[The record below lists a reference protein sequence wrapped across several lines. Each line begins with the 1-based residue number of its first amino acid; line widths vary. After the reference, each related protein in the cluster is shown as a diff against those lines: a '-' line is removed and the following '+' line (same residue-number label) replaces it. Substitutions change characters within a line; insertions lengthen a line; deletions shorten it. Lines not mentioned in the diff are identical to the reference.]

1 MKRTA
6 SADDM
11 VPLETRPSRL
21 RSRVAQL
28 FSDCGIQ
35 IGGSNPWD
43 IQVSNED
50 FYSRVLGDGSLGL
63 GESYMDGWW
72 NTRDLDGFLYRL
84 LAGGAREKVGAWRD
98 VFAWVHASLFN
109 LQRKARAFEVGK
121 RHYDLG
127 NELYE
132 GMLDERM
139 IYSCA
144 YWEDASTL
152 AGAQENKLDLVF
164 RKLDLQPG
172 QRVLDVGCGWG
183 GALKY
188 AAETCD
194 VTGVGVTIAREQA
207 EYARRSCAGLPIT
220 IRLQDYRDLPQ
231 RAEREPFDNIW
242 SIGMFEHVGVR
253 NYRRYMEVVRRCLKS
268 GGRFLLHTIGGHRST
283 NHTDPW
289 IHRYIFP
296 NSMLPSQLQIVR
308 AVEGLFTVVGWEAI
322 GSHYDRTL
330 LAWRA
335 NFESYWARIGARDER
350 FRRMWNYYLSASAA
364 AFRAK
369 RIDVWQVLLAP
380 L

>member
-6 SADDM
+6 SADL
-11 VPLETRPSRL
+11 VPLEPRPSRL
-21 RSRVAQL
+21 RSRVVQL
-28 FSDCGIQ
+28 FADCGIE
-35 IGGSNPWD
+35 INGANPWD

-50 FYSRVLGDGSLGL
+50 FFSRVMADGSLGL
-63 GESYMDGWW
+63 GESYVDGWW
-72 NTRDLDGFLYRL
+72 EARDLDGFVYRL
-84 LAGGAREKVGAWRD
+84 LAGGAREKVGTWRD
-98 VFAWVHASLFN
+98 VLAWLHAGLFN

-144 YWEDASTL
+144 YWENARTL
-152 AGAQENKLDLVF
+152 AEAQVNKLDLVF
-164 RKLDLQPG
+164 DKLELHPG

-183 GALKY
+183 GALKF
-188 AAETCD
+188 AAEKHGI
-194 VTGVGVTIAREQA
+194 TGVGVTIAREQA
-207 EYARRSCAGLPIT
+207 EYARRNCAGLPIT
-220 IRLQDYRDLPQ
+220 IRLQDYRELPE
-231 RAEREPFDNIW
+231 RAAKEPFDHIW

-253 NYRRYMEVVRRCLKS
+253 NYRRYMEVVRRCLKD

-289 IHRYIFP
+289 INRYIFP
-296 NSMLPSQLQIVR
+296 NSMLPSQRQIVR
-308 AVEGLFTVVGWEAI
+308 GVEGLFTVIGWQSI
-322 GSHYDRTL
+322 GPHYDRTL
-330 LAWRA
+330 IAWRA
-335 NFESYWARIGARDER
+335 NFEAYWARIGGRDER

>member
-6 SADDM
+6 SADL
-11 VPLETRPSRL
+11 VPLESQPSRL
-21 RSRVAQL
+21 RGRVAHL
-28 FSDCGIQ
+28 FADCGIQ
-35 IGGSNPWD
+35 PGGSNPWD
-43 IQVSNED
+43 IQVLNED
-50 FYSRVLGDGSLGL
+50 FYSRILADGSLGL
-63 GESYMDGWW
+63 GESYMEGWW
-72 NTRDLDGFLYRL
+72 NTRDLDGFIYRL
-84 LAGGAREKVGAWRD
+84 LKGGAREKVGTWRD
-98 VFAWVHASLFN
+98 VLAWLHAALFN

-139 IYSCA
+139 IYSCG
-144 YWEDASTL
+144 YWEEADTL
-152 AGAQENKLDLVF
+152 AEAQINKLELVF
-164 RKLDLQPG
+164 RKLGLEPG

-188 AAETCD
+188 AAEAYG

-207 EYARRSCAGLPIT
+207 EYARRSCEGLPVT
-220 IRLQDYRDLPQ
+220 IRLQDYRELPE
-231 RAEREPFDNIW
+231 RAAKEPFDNIW

-253 NYRRYMEVVRRCLKS
+253 NYRGYMEVVRRCLKD

-296 NSMLPSQLQIVR
+296 NSMLPSQQQIVD
-308 AVEGLFTVVGWEAI
+308 AIDGLFTVVGWQSI

-335 NFESYWARIGARDER
+335 NFEAYWARINGRDER

-369 RIDVWQVLLAP
+369 RIDVWQALLAP

>member
-6 SADDM
+6 SADL
-11 VPLETRPSRL
+11 VPLESQPSRL
-21 RSRVAQL
+21 RNRVAQL
-28 FSDCGIQ
+28 FSECGIE
-35 IGGSNPWD
+35 IGGANPWD

-50 FYSRVLGDGSLGL
+50 FFSRVMADGSLGL
-63 GESYMDGWW
+63 GESYVDGWW
-72 NTRDLDGFLYRL
+72 NTRDLDGFVYRL
-84 LAGGAREKVGAWRD
+84 LKGGAREKVGTWRD
-98 VFAWVHASLFN
+98 AFAWLHASLFN
-109 LQRKARAFEVGK
+109 LQRKTRAFEVGEK
-121 RHYDLG
+121 HYDLG

-139 IYSCA
+139 IYSCG

-152 AGAQENKLDLVF
+152 AEAQVDKLELVF

-188 AAETCD
+188 AAETYD

-207 EYARRSCAGLPIT
+207 DYARRSCEGLPIT
-220 IRLQDYRDLPQ
+220 IRLQDYRELPE
-231 RAEREPFDNIW
+231 RAAKEPFDNIW

-253 NYRRYMEVVRRCLKS
+253 NYRGYMDVVRRCLKD

-289 IHRYIFP
+289 IHKYIFP

-308 AVEGLFTVVGWEAI
+308 AIEGLFTVVGWQAI
-322 GSHYDRTL
+322 GSHYERTL